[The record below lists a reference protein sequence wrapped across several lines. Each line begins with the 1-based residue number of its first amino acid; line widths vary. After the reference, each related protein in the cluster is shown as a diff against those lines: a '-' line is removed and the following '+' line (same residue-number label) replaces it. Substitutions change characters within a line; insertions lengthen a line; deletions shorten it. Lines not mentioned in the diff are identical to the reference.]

1 MFDKKRIPL
10 YRGLATAMLSL
21 TALSSLGL
29 GIAQT
34 WRTQV
39 DGLFGTS
46 SYEIDM
52 SGSRYSSD
60 YKTGEELMKAAKEL
74 AIREGAEGTVVMR
87 NRNNVLPL
95 AKSSTVALFGSAAY
109 NPIKFQNPNNAD
121 AVDLVGALTAAGL
134 TVEPTMKAIYNKLG
148 EAFVEVP
155 AMWGPPTRSYTYGPN
170 TGVGDYDP
178 NGFQIKEGAPSVY
191 ESAGE
196 APADWKDKVKAAN
209 PIGICVFGRA
219 GGEGT
224 TYRPGIYRDTEG
236 NTHEGNPLALSEEEL
251 AVVDAAKETCSKV
264 IVLLNTSCA
273 MEIEELKTG
282 NHQVDGIV
290 YIGLPNDYQLT
301 GTAKVL
307 VGDVNPSGALADTYA
322 VDSAGAP
329 ALMNFGGETYGDY
342 ESVCFDDPRWPG
354 EHVIN
359 EIGGSFGGSTYA
371 GGHYIVEAEG
381 IYTGYQYYETRYFDA
396 MMGQGKANSGKG
408 SIDGGAWD
416 YSKEVS
422 YSFGH
427 TLSYLPNTQRLVGVE
442 VDKAIDGNVK
452 ATVSVKN
459 ESDKEGM
466 FLAQL
471 YVNAPYTS
479 YDKTNHVEKSAIQF
493 LGSKKITLGAGATG
507 EVTISVPT
515 KYLASYDYTNAKTYI
530 LDGGKYNF
538 VVADG
543 AHEAVNQVLSVVEN
557 KTGLKDAEGA
567 DFVKNDAKVY
577 TVTVDSEGNV
587 DNTTF
592 SKSSNGMVISNQ
604 AANVDINY
612 YLPGKVTYLSRSDWD
627 ATYPVNFGE
636 QHFMIADSPKKDEWL
651 KELRNQTYT
660 VRTDNPVKNMDGVKL
675 NDDEKFTQA
684 GSHITDINDPYWD
697 KLVSGISADSAI
709 GAVIHGGSQSDVLVG
724 ANDQENIKN
733 PIVGQADGPQGFSGT
748 PLSSNNGE
756 DATKD
761 PYYVDPNSEA
771 GKFQACINSQTLL
784 GSSFS
789 PDLALD
795 WGKLLGNTGLWVG
808 KYEIWGAG
816 LNYHRSQYNGR
827 NTEYPSEDPMLCNQV
842 GYNQIVGSNAYG
854 IISGP
859 KHIGFNDQEYDRAGI
874 SVYMNEQKF
883 RETDLRGFQG
893 AIEDAKALGMMV
905 AFNRI
910 GATNAAHHVGMIK
923 NIFRG
928 EWGFDGLISTDM
940 MNNKYYFNPES
951 IVMSTVTMIADFAQN
966 DSSISMGEGGVDK
979 TWGYLSPET
988 VKNDNDL
995 VEQARQNLKYQL
1007 YAFARSAVVN
1017 LKTNRVTPAWE
1028 SALNAT
1034 VITTAILGGIA
1045 AVAWLGCSLVP
1056 MFRKEN

>member
-1 MFDKKRIPL
+1 M
-10 YRGLATAMLSL
+10 
-21 TALSSLGL
+21 
-29 GIAQT
+29 
-34 WRTQV
+34 
-39 DGLFGTS
+39 
-46 SYEIDM
+46 
-52 SGSRYSSD
+52 
-60 YKTGEELMKAAKEL
+60 
-74 AIREGAEGTVVMR
+74 
-87 NRNNVLPL
+87 
-95 AKSSTVALFGSAAY
+95 
-109 NPIKFQNPNNAD
+109 
-121 AVDLVGALTAAGL
+121 
-134 TVEPTMKAIYNKLG
+134 
-148 EAFVEVP
+148 
-155 AMWGPPTRSYTYGPN
+155 
-170 TGVGDYDP
+170 
-178 NGFQIKEGAPSVY
+178 
-191 ESAGE
+191 
-196 APADWKDKVKAAN
+196 
-209 PIGICVFGRA
+209 
-219 GGEGT
+219 
-224 TYRPGIYRDTEG
+224 
-236 NTHEGNPLALSEEEL
+236 
-251 AVVDAAKETCSKV
+251 
-264 IVLLNTSCA
+264 
-273 MEIEELKTG
+273 
-282 NHQVDGIV
+282 
-290 YIGLPNDYQLT
+290 
-301 GTAKVL
+301 
-307 VGDVNPSGALADTYA
+307 
-322 VDSAGAP
+322 
-329 ALMNFGGETYGDY
+329 
-342 ESVCFDDPRWPG
+342 
-354 EHVIN
+354 
-359 EIGGSFGGSTYA
+359 
-371 GGHYIVEAEG
+371 
-381 IYTGYQYYETRYFDA
+381 
-396 MMGQGKANSGKG
+396 
-408 SIDGGAWD
+408 
-416 YSKEVS
+416 
-422 YSFGH
+422 
-427 TLSYLPNTQRLVGVE
+427 
-442 VDKAIDGNVK
+442 
-452 ATVSVKN
+452 
-459 ESDKEGM
+459 
-466 FLAQL
+466 
-471 YVNAPYTS
+471 
-479 YDKTNHVEKSAIQF
+479 
-493 LGSKKITLGAGATG
+493 
-507 EVTISVPT
+507 
-515 KYLASYDYTNAKTYI
+515 
-530 LDGGKYNF
+530 
-538 VVADG
+538 
-543 AHEAVNQVLSVVEN
+543 
-557 KTGLKDAEGA
+557 
-567 DFVKNDAKVY
+567 
-577 TVTVDSEGNV
+577 
-587 DNTTF
+587 
-592 SKSSNGMVISNQ
+592 
-604 AANVDINY
+604 
-612 YLPGKVTYLSRSDWD
+612 
-627 ATYPVNFGE
+627 
-636 QHFMIADSPKKDEWL
+636 
-651 KELRNQTYT
+651 
-660 VRTDNPVKNMDGVKL
+660 
-675 NDDEKFTQA
+675 
-684 GSHITDINDPYWD
+684 
-697 KLVSGISADSAI
+697 
-709 GAVIHGGSQSDVLVG
+709 VG

-883 RETDLRGFQG
+883 RETELRGFQG